1 MRYSCL
7 FHRTKKHLFIFY
19 NITRS
24 NDIIL
29 INPIKRK
36 PIHLNNTKT
45 SSRSL
50 SSRTN
55 IHSMNRLRI
64 LLFCLFSIA
73 FFTNIQAQKPKPK
86 DFGIKSGKAM
96 KLYFEG
102 RQQIQWR
109 TYDKAIELFEEAI
122 EIEPEFA
129 EARLELGQVLVI
141 RQRYDE
147 ALPHLE
153 FAKEKKPGYFR
164 GMDFYLGQAYF
175 FNEKYDEAIPVLE
188 KYLEEGRG
196 GPAYMLTAGINLRKA
211 QFAAIAKKNPVPF
224 EPVNL
229 GKNVN
234 SPGHDVTPSLTAD
247 GQMMLYISRRKGS
260 TGGFSPRQKDYPEDL
275 YMVVR
280 GEDGNWQP
288 AKNLGEPINTPGNEG
303 APSFSQ
309 DGRYLYFTACSRE
322 DGFGNC
328 DLYVS
333 EWTGEGW
340 SMEKNLGEVVNSISR
355 DKQPSLSH
363 DGRFLYFASTR
374 PGGYGGDDIWVTEKV
389 NGEWTEPR
397 NMGESINTPGNEDA
411 PFIHADGQTLYF
423 ASDFHNGFGE
433 RDIFV
438 SYRYSDSLWTDPKNL
453 GYPINTAGQEGYI
466 FVNSKGTEGYINS
479 VRDGGLGK
487 NDIYRF
493 TLPEDIQPQR
503 ATFLRG
509 VVVDSLTRAPIP
521 EAMVRLIDVE
531 TGDTIREV
539 PSGRGDGRFLM
550 SLPMDK
556 SYAAHVEAPGYLF
569 GSKHFYLKN
578 LPEDLYFDIRVPLEK
593 IKKGATITLRNIFF
607 ETGSYTLSSQS
618 TPELRLLRNYLRKN
632 RRMQVEIQGHTD
644 NVGNDD
650 ANQLLSENRAKAV
663 RQWLIEHDIEADR
676 VTAVGY
682 GESQPVADNDTELDR
697 ARNRRTEFKVVEN

>member
-1 MRYSCL
+1 M
-7 FHRTKKHLFIFY
+7 I
-19 NITRS
+19 
-24 NDIIL
+24 
-29 INPIKRK
+29 
-36 PIHLNNTKT
+36 
-45 SSRSL
+45 
-50 SSRTN
+50 
-55 IHSMNRLRI
+55 RLRI
-64 LLFCLFSIA
+64 LLFSLISCLCILSSVH
-73 FFTNIQAQKPKPK
+73 AQKPKPK
-86 DFGIKSGKAM
+86 DYGIKSGKAL

-102 RQQIQWR
+102 RQNIQWR

-122 EIEPEFA
+122 DIEPEFA
-129 EARLELGQVLVI
+129 EARLELGQVLVT
-141 RQRYDE
+141 RQRFDE

-153 FAKEKKPGYFR
+153 FAQNAKPGYFR
-164 GMDFYLGQAYF
+164 GMDFYLAQAYF
-175 FNEKYDEAIPVLE
+175 FNEKYEKAIPVFE
-188 KYLEEGRG
+188 KYLNEGTG
-196 GPAYMLTAGINLRKA
+196 GPAFMLTAGINLRKA
-211 QFAAIAKKNPVPF
+211 RFAAIAKKNPVPF

-280 GEDGNWQP
+280 GEDGAWQA
-288 AKNLGEPINTPGNEG
+288 AKNLGPPINTEGNEG

-333 EWTGEGW
+333 EWTGTGW
-340 SMEKNLGEVVNSISR
+340 SREKNLGETVNSISR

-374 PGGYGGDDIWVTEKV
+374 AGGYGGDDIWVTEKV
-389 NGEWTEPR
+389 NGEWSEPR
-397 NMGESINTPGNEDA
+397 NLGESVNTPGNEDA
-411 PFIHADGQTLYF
+411 PFIHADGQSLYF

-438 SYRYSDSLWTDPKNL
+438 SYRYDDSLWTDPKNL

-487 NDIYRF
+487 NDIYCF

-509 VVVDSLTRAPIP
+509 VVLDSFTRAPIP
-521 EAMVRLIDVE
+521 EAVVRLVDVE
-531 TGDTIREV
+531 SGDTIREV
-539 PSGRGDGRFLM
+539 LSGRGDGRFLM

-556 SYAAHVEAPGYLF
+556 RYAAHVEARGYVF

-578 LPEDLYFDIRVPLEK
+578 LEEDLYFDITVPLEK

-607 ETGSYTLSSQS
+607 ETGSFTLRSESE
-618 TPELRLLRNYLRKN
+618 PELRLLRNYLRKN

-644 NVGNDD
+644 DVGHEES
-650 ANQLLSENRAKAV
+650 NQLLSENRAKAV
-663 RQWLIEHDIEADR
+663 RDWLIAHGIEGSR
-676 VTAVGY
+676 LTAIGY
-682 GESQPVADNDTELDR
+682 GESQPIADNETERGR
-697 ARNRRTEFKVVEN
+697 ALNRRTEFKIMEL